1 MTSHTSTLRDF
12 TPALRDFNLTRRVWL
27 ISALAIIVG
36 SGGAALAVLLLRA
49 IAFFTNLFYYH
60 RFSLA
65 MVGPAGSPLGYW
77 MVLVPIVG
85 GIIVGIMARYGSDK
99 IRGHGIPEAIEA
111 ILLNGAR
118 VQPRVAVLKPISAAI
133 AIGSGGPFG
142 AEGPIIMT
150 GGAFG
155 SLLAQWVKLTH
166 AERTTL
172 LVAGA
177 AAGMSA
183 TFAAPFAAVLLAVE
197 LLLFEWRPRS
207 LIPVAFASVTAAVLR
222 VLWLG
227 AGPLFPLSAEAIPHG
242 VRFTLLAAALGGLI
256 GLAAAALS
264 RMMYGFEDLFGKLPE
279 HWMWWPAIGGLGVGV
294 GGLFFPHGLGVGY
307 DNIAVLLAGHA
318 TLALIF
324 GVIVFKSLMW
334 AFSLGSGTSGGV
346 LAPLLMIGAS
356 LGALSAHLLHMPE
369 GTLALLG
376 MGAMLAG
383 ALGSP
388 LTAIVFSIELTH
400 VLPALLPLVAACIAA
415 YTITSL
421 IMPRSIL
428 TEKLGR
434 RGHHLTRE
442 YGVDPLEMVS
452 VEDAMTDVADEHAPA
467 LTELPP
473 VYTFGDETCRSAAER
488 MATTGHIRLAVL
500 DRGTKQPRGYVSL
513 QDLLIGRR
521 RFVEREE
528 ARERVFRLMTSRPPE
543 LPDPVATREEHPVEH
558 VER

>member
-1 MTSHTSTLRDF
+1 MRSHASTLRDF
-12 TPALRDFNLTRRVWL
+12 TVDRRVWL
-27 ISALAIIVG
+27 ISGLAIIVG
-36 SGGAALAVLLLRA
+36 IGGAGLAVVLLRL

-60 RFSLA
+60 RFSFA
-65 MVGPAGSPLGYW
+65 MVGPAGSSLGYW

-118 VQPRVAVLKPISAAI
+118 VEPKVAVLKPVSAAI

-155 SLLAQWVKLTH
+155 SLLAQWVKLTD

-197 LLLFEWRPRS
+197 LMLFEWRPRS
-207 LIPVAFASVTAAVLR
+207 LVPVAFASVTAAVLR
-222 VLWLG
+222 VIWLG
-227 AGPLFPLSAEAIPHG
+227 AGPLFPLTGEMIPG
-242 VRFTLLAAALGGLI
+242 GIRFALLAAALGALV

-264 RMMYGFEDLFGKLPE
+264 RMMYGFEDMFGKLPV

-294 GGLFFPHGLGVGY
+294 GGFFFPRGLGVGY
-307 DNIAVLLAGHA
+307 DNIAILLAGKA

-324 GVIVFKSLMW
+324 GVIIFKSLMW

-369 GTLALLG
+369 GTLALIG

-400 VLPALLPLVAACIAA
+400 ALPALLPLVVACIAA

-452 VEDAMTDVADEHAPA
+452 VEDAMTDVAEEDAPP
-467 LTELPP
+467 LKKLPS

-488 MATTGHIRLAVL
+488 MATTGQIRLAVL
-500 DRGTKQPRGYVSL
+500 DRETLQPRGYVSL

-521 RFVEREE
+521 RFIKREE
-528 ARERVFRLMTSRPPE
+528 ARERVFRLASSRATE
-543 LPDPVATREEHPVEH
+543 HDPVVDHEAHPVEH
-558 VER
+558 AER

>member
-12 TPALRDFNLTRRVWL
+12 TVDRRVWL

-36 SGGAALAVLLLRA
+36 IGGAALAVLLLRA

-242 VRFTLLAAALGGLI
+242 VRFTLLAAALGALI

-264 RMMYGFEDLFGKLPE
+264 RMMYGFEDLFGKLPV

-400 VLPALLPLVAACIAA
+400 ALPALLPLVAACIAA

-428 TEKLGR
+428 TEKLAR

-452 VEDAMTDVADEHAPA
+452 VEDAMTDVADEHAA
-467 LTELPP
+467 RHRELPE

-500 DRGTKQPRGYVSL
+500 DRDTMQPRGYVSL

-528 ARERVFRLMTSRPPE
+528 ARERVFRLATSRPPE
-543 LPDPVATREEHPVEH
+543 HPDPVVTREEHPVEH

>member
-1 MTSHTSTLRDF
+1 
-12 TPALRDFNLTRRVWL
+12 
-27 ISALAIIVG
+27 
-36 SGGAALAVLLLRA
+36 
-49 IAFFTNLFYYH
+49 
-60 RFSLA
+60 
-65 MVGPAGSPLGYW
+65 MVGPAGSSLGYW

-118 VQPRVAVLKPISAAI
+118 VEPKVAVLKPVSAAI

-155 SLLAQWVKLTH
+155 SLLAQWVKLTD

-197 LLLFEWRPRS
+197 LMLFEWRPRS
-207 LIPVAFASVTAAVLR
+207 LVPVAFASVTAAVLR
-222 VLWLG
+222 VIWLG
-227 AGPLFPLSAEAIPHG
+227 AGPLFPLNGEMIPG
-242 VRFTLLAAALGGLI
+242 SIRFAVLAAVLGALV

-264 RMMYGFEDLFGKLPE
+264 RMMYGIEDMFGKLPV
-279 HWMWWPAIGGLGVGV
+279 HWMWWPAIGGLGVGL
-294 GGLFFPHGLGVGY
+294 GGLFFPRGLGVGY
-307 DNIAVLLAGHA
+307 DNIAILLAGKA

-324 GVIVFKSLMW
+324 GVIIFKSLMW

-369 GTLALLG
+369 GTLALIG

-400 VLPALLPLVAACIAA
+400 ALPALLPLVIACIAA

-452 VEDAMTDVADEHAPA
+452 VEDAMTDVAEEDAPP
-467 LTELPP
+467 LKKLPS

-488 MATTGHIRLAVL
+488 MATTGQIRLAVL
-500 DRGTKQPRGYVSL
+500 DRETLQPRGYVSL

-521 RFVEREE
+521 RFIKREE
-528 ARERVFRLMTSRPPE
+528 ARERVFRLASSRATE
-543 LPDPVATREEHPVEH
+543 HDPVVDHEAHPVEH
-558 VER
+558 AER